1 MKLKR
6 PLAVLLALALLAAV
20 AEPARAHADLVSAVP
35 APNAALERSPAL
47 IELFF
52 SEPVDGTFTV
62 IRVMDTTGAA
72 VDNDDAAVDPAN
84 PTRATVTVRSLP
96 AGIYT
101 VSWRALSTVDSH
113 ITTGSF
119 PFAVGDVD
127 AAALESS
134 AAQQQVNLSIGEV
147 AFRWLTYLPI
157 AAIAGAVLFR
167 QFAWLPAADPDRR
180 KGTQPAEDAFRT
192 IHQVALIVLGAANLI
207 GLLAQIGQVV
217 EQPLAAPW
225 NPAATRLLLDT
236 RFGVLWL
243 VRTLLWMV
251 LIAFSDGDD
260 QPWREWVRLAAV
272 FGVMATFSLNSHAAA
287 EPRPLLPVTAD
298 LLHLVGSSVW
308 VGGLIAFAGAMFSL
322 RKMEPGDRTALT
334 ALLIPRFSGL
344 AITSVSLLGLTGVYS
359 AVLRVGSWSALA
371 GSLYGRIL
379 LVKTLL
385 AIPALLVGGLNLAV
399 TQPSMRQDAAA
410 GGESGLVGRF
420 RMLLSTEIVFLS
432 LVLLVVGFFT
442 AIPPVRAVS
451 TETNLEARTE
461 AGELDI
467 RLEIAPGKVGLNSFS
482 VTVLQDGRPFEGLRE
497 VALQFIPATA
507 DLAPSEV
514 VLEDRGGGVYAI
526 QGAYLSMPD
535 SWQVQVS
542 IRRVGE
548 FDTFANF
555 EFSVG
560 AGAGGRVAWNRIAA
574 IVLLAGAVAVTP
586 ALKGVTPAIRYRRPL
601 VWLPGLALI
610 FAALFAFRLPSGS
623 APRYVNPVPPNRASI
638 EEGQAIYRVQCV
650 NCHGPNGRGDGPV
663 GLTLQPPPADLY
675 AHTQPGVHPDG
686 TLYEWISFGFGESSV
701 MPQFENILT
710 EEERWHVVNYIRTFS
725 RPPEQEGP

>member
-1 MKLKR
+1 MKVRIL
-6 PLAVLLALALLAAV
+6 LLLTTMTAMAVV
-20 AEPARAHADLVSAVP
+20 VRPARAHADLVSATP

-62 IRVMDTTGAA
+62 IRVLDTAGAA
-72 VDNDDAAVDPAN
+72 VDNADAAVDPAN

-96 AGIYT
+96 DGIYT

-127 AAALESS
+127 AAALES
-134 AAQQQVNLSIGEV
+134 AAAEQQVNLSIGEV
-147 AFRWLTYLPI
+147 AFRWLTYLPV
-157 AAIAGAVLFR
+157 AAIAGAQLFQR
-167 QFAWLPAADPDRR
+167 FVWLPAADPDRR
-180 KGTQPAEDAFRT
+180 KATQPAEDAFRT
-192 IHQVALIVLGAANLI
+192 IHLVALIVLGAANLI

-225 NPAATRLLLDT
+225 NLAATRLLLDT
-236 RFGVLWL
+236 RYGGLWL
-243 VRTLLWMV
+243 VRTLFWMV
-251 LIAFSDGDD
+251 LIAYSGSDDR
-260 QPWREWVRLAAV
+260 PWRDWVRLAAV
-272 FGVMATFSLNSHAAA
+272 LGVMATFSLNSHAAA

-298 LLHLVGSSVW
+298 LLHLAGSSVW
-308 VGGLIAFAGAMFSL
+308 VGGLIAFAGVMFSL
-322 RKMEPGDRTALT
+322 RNMERGDRTALT
-334 ALLIPRFSGL
+334 AVLIPRFSGL
-344 AITSVSLLGLTGVYS
+344 AIASIGLLGLTGVYS

-371 GSLYGRIL
+371 GTLYGRIL

-385 AIPALLVGGLNLAV
+385 VMPALLVGGLNLAV
-399 TQPSMRQDAAA
+399 TRPSMRQNAAA
-410 GGESGLVGRF
+410 GVESGLVGRF

-451 TETNLEARTE
+451 TETNLEGQAE
-461 AGELDI
+461 VGDLDI
-467 RLEIAPGKVGLNSFS
+467 RLEIAPGKVGLNTFS
-482 VTVLQDGRPFEGLRE
+482 VMVLQDGRPLEGLRE

-514 VLEDRGGGVYAI
+514 VLEDRGAGVYAI
-526 QGAYLSMPD
+526 EGAYLSMPG

-555 EFSVG
+555 EFPVG
-560 AGAGGRVAWNRIAA
+560 TRAGGTVAWNRIAA
-574 IVLLAGAVAVTP
+574 FVLLAGAIAVTS
-586 ALKGVTPAIRYRRPL
+586 ALKGISPEVRLRRPL
-601 VWLPGLALI
+601 VWLPGIALI

-623 APRYVNPVPPNRASI
+623 APRYVNPIPPNRVSI
-638 EEGQAIYRVQCV
+638 LEGQAIYRVQCV

-675 AHTQPGVHPDG
+675 AHTQQGVHPDG

-725 RPPEQEGP
+725 RPPEEEGP